1 MEPHVTSNPG
11 TVDASEAVGRRE
23 QRHEWITHYK
33 AEALASALDLD
44 GVPNGGSVLPPA
56 WHWIY
61 FNSFVRRRDV
71 GVDGHPKLGSFL
83 PDVGLPRRMWAGGR
97 IIYHTPLKI
106 GVEAERQSEIIAVS
120 AKEGRAG
127 RLLFVT
133 VRHKIIAD
141 TILCIEEEQ
150 DIVYR
155 EQPAAGTSAPP
166 LTLAPETAEFSER
179 VKPDPVLLFRYS
191 ALTLNGHRIHYDRT
205 YARQGEGYPDLV
217 VHGPLIATLLHGLAI
232 RCRSDARLF
241 RFEYRGVA
249 PLFVDQDFYLE
260 AGAGGAEDELKLWA
274 RGSGGGVAMQAHA
287 IFV

>member
-1 MEPHVTSNPG
+1 VTSNPE
-11 TVDASEAVGRRE
+11 TVGAAEAVGRRE
-23 QRHEWITHYK
+23 QKREWITHNK
-33 AEALASALDLD
+33 AEALASTLDLD
-44 GVPNGGSVLPPA
+44 GIPNGATVLPPA

-61 FNSFVRRRDV
+61 FNSFIRRREV
-71 GVDGHPKLGSFL
+71 GADGHPKLGSFL
-83 PDVGLPRRMWAGGR
+83 PHAGLPRRMWAGGR
-97 IIYHTPLKI
+97 IIYHAPLKI

-133 VRHKIIAD
+133 VRHRIFAD
-141 TILCIEEEQ
+141 SVMCIEEEQ

-155 EQPAAGTSAPP
+155 EPPAAGASAPP
-166 LTLAPETAEFSER
+166 PTLVTDTAEFSER

-205 YARQGEGYPDLV
+205 YARQEEGYPDLV
-217 VHGPLIATLLHGLAI
+217 VHGPLIATLLHGLAV
-232 RCRSDARLF
+232 RSRNDARLF
-241 RFEYRGVA
+241 RFEYRGMT

-260 AGAGGAEDELKLWA
+260 AGPGGGEGDLKLWA
-274 RGSGGGVAMQAHA
+274 RGSSGGLAMKAQA